1 MDGHRRAAAAL
12 LLGAVLALGACAGE
26 TPAVTEARPNIA
38 MFGAAVRSG
47 VAVSIESGAIPRV
60 ATGTQ
65 LIDPAV
71 ATVGTKST
79 ITVDL
84 ASGEHC
90 VGTSRFLRPLA
101 AGGATG
107 PLLLKCNDRVLWQGT
122 YITFDA
128 GYGLARLHGSNGADA
143 RVVYGGDVP
152 EGFMDQATFEALW
165 AARPETITP

>member
-1 MDGHRRAAAAL
+1 MRIRRRAAAAL

-26 TPAVTEARPNIA
+26 TPAVTGTGANIA
-38 MFGAAVRSG
+38 MFGEAVRSG
-47 VAVSIESGAIPRV
+47 VAVSMDSGATPRV

-65 LIDPAV
+65 LTDPAV

-90 VGTSRFLRPLA
+90 VGSARVEGPLD
-101 AGGATG
+101 GSGATG
-107 PLLLKCNDRVLWQGT
+107 PLLLKCNDGVLWEGS
-122 YITFDA
+122 YITFDV

-152 EGFMDQATFEALW
+152 EGFMDQAAFEALW
-165 AARPETITP
+165 AARPETIEP